1 MINSTAARAL
11 VPMLD
16 NFIDLYHVFFI
27 NKVIL
32 FELIKIFF
40 KYETSSDVFYHY
52 FVQRLFQKRCQYFIN
67 MLCKLFNT
75 EDICEFYHYDLT
87 NLSLCL
93 FLKSPLK
100 YRNSKESSLCQSYPL
115 LQMSELQTR
124 VHPVNLRVVSRPE
137 PGQPRGRL
145 VAVEHSRPASL
156 VYVDGLY
163 KVCRESYFYRITS
176 AGAVHVTFSDDLLI

>member
-1 MINSTAARAL
+1 M
-11 VPMLD
+11 V
-16 NFIDLYHVFFI
+16 
-27 NKVIL
+27 
-32 FELIKIFF
+32 
-40 KYETSSDVFYHY
+40 YHY

-75 EDICEFYHYDLT
+75 EDTCEFYHYDVT
-87 NLSLCL
+87 NSSFCL
-93 FLKSPLK
+93 FLKSPL
-100 YRNSKESSLCQSYPL
+100 NT
-115 LQMSELQTR
+115 ELQGVFSLLVIPPATNVGTLDYR

-176 AGAVHVTFSDDLLI
+176 AGAVHVTFSDDLLIWFQPTEQKTSNSCR